1 MAKRPPSSAFDS
13 VAAAFADYGT
23 TVRGYVRYH
32 LTQRNLE
39 SYLPATGAVV
49 LDVGGGSGGDTAWLA
64 GQKHKV
70 TFIEPSGE
78 QRGFAERRFNFF
90 LNDEE
95 RNSITMAGETI
106 DDLAP
111 GVQFDVVLVHAV
123 AQYQEN
129 PSAFLKQVMQF
140 VRPGGLISIIEKGY
154 YGAELR
160 NIRDRNFADLARLQ
174 NTQRSINNL
183 KQNVYAT
190 KPEELSQLLAD
201 ASFEVLDW
209 SGIRLITDDFDMPV
223 ERIPAQQL
231 KLILQAEYEHG
242 HHPAIRG
249 QGQLLHFIARRAS

>member
-1 MAKRPPSSAFDS
+1 MAKRPPSAAFDS

-39 SYLPATGAVV
+39 PYLPPKGAAV
-49 LDVGGGSGGDTAWLA
+49 LDVGGGSGGDTAWLV
-64 GQKHKV
+64 GKGCKV

-78 QRGFAERRFNFF
+78 QCGFAERRFNFF
-90 LNDEE
+90 LDDEE
-95 RNSITMAGETI
+95 RKRITMAGESLN
-106 DDLAP
+106 DLPSNA
-111 GVQFDVVLVHAV
+111 QFALVLVHAV
-123 AQYQEN
+123 AQYQDN
-129 PSAFLKQVMQF
+129 PAALLKQAMQY
-140 VRPGGLISIIEKGY
+140 VQPGGLISIIEKGY

-183 KQNVYAT
+183 RQNVYAS
-190 KPEELSQLLAD
+190 KPEELEKLLTD
-201 ASFEVLDW
+201 TGFTVVDW
-209 SGIRLITDDFDMPV
+209 SGIRLITDDFDMSV
-223 ERIPAQQL
+223 DRVPANQL

-249 QGQLLHFIARRAS
+249 QGQLLHFIARKNG